1 MSLVA
6 PEAADSK
13 MTMFGAVAVA
23 AAAAAAVGE
32 ELPGEDKGPIVDMV
46 VAAGVA
52 AARRVLGLRSGA
64 LRAAAVAAAVGR
76 GSRTTLGQLEVVM

>member
-13 MTMFGAVAVA
+13 RMKFGAVEV
-23 AAAAAAVGE
+23 AAAVGE
-32 ELPGEDKGPIVDMV
+32 VLGVGRQPIVDMV
-46 VAAGVA
+46 AAAGVA
-52 AARRVLGLRSGA
+52 VARKVLGSRSGA

-76 GSRTTLGQLEVVM
+76 GSRTMLDRLEVVM

>member
-13 MTMFGAVAVA
+13 RMKFGAVEV
-23 AAAAAAVGE
+23 AAAVGE
-32 ELPGEDKGPIVDMV
+32 VLGVGREPIVDMA

-52 AARRVLGLRSGA
+52 AARRVPGLRSGA
-64 LRAAAVAAAVGR
+64 LRAAAVAVAAVVGR
-76 GSRTTLGQLEVVM
+76 DSRMMLGQLEVVM